1 MFFETFD
8 FRRRTTNDPG
18 DERRRRR
25 SPRPRRLPTLPC
37 VCSAFPSPPAQTKQV
52 HQPTNITFVRVL
64 IRRALAA
71 GNCPLNAQTHIP
83 ESQLSFICFKG
94 IIERQPGAITGAQ
107 LLLSLPERNA
117 QCSLRALRFCFRAL
131 FCCFAEHASPQ
142 TAAAAGLTAIK
153 SCQLVI
159 TLQWQ
164 FHHPH

>member
-1 MFFETFD
+1 M
-8 FRRRTTNDPG
+8 G

-25 SPRPRRLPTLPC
+25 SPRRLATAGL
-37 VCSAFPSPPAQTKQV
+37 SLRLFRFPLSTSTDKTTPPAPQYYFC
-52 HQPTNITFVRVL
+52 PCFDPA
-64 IRRALAA
+64 RALAA

-83 ESQLSFICFKG
+83 ESQLSFICFEG
-94 IIERQPGAITGAQ
+94 IVERQPGAITGAQ
-107 LLLSLPERNA
+107 LLLSLPERSA

-131 FCCFAEHASPQ
+131 FCCFAEHASPR